1 MHVTRTDPLQAADNL
16 VVAPKF
22 GIAVA
27 DVPGP
32 AKAAALATFLL
43 RTSRTTS
50 WSDLAERIA
59 AEDPETLRRLSPF
72 RIEASQQQILD
83 AHRDI
88 LTFIRTTPPQTI
100 CICDTCGMWMIIGKR
115 TVPAGCRLTI
125 DCPGKMIKA
134 PRAKKVALA
143 ANRESSEFPTS
154 DGDAQP
160 DTLDATQLPRT
171 DVPATNPEH
180 HSPGP
185 GTPTRTAVDA
195 RPGETDRDQ
204 DHPVGVDPRY
214 DVTETVEPSD
224 FAG

>member
-1 MHVTRTDPLQAADNL
+1 MTRTDRLQAADNL

-32 AKAAALATFLL
+32 ATAAALATFLL

-50 WSDLAERIA
+50 WSELAERIA

-72 RIEASQQQILD
+72 RIEASQQQVLD
-83 AHRDI
+83 AHRDV
-88 LTFIRTTPPQTI
+88 LTFIRTTPLQTI
-100 CICDTCGMWMIIGKR
+100 CVCDTCGMWMIIGKR

-134 PRAKKVALA
+134 PRAKKTALP
-143 ANRESSEFPTS
+143 ANRENADLQTS
-154 DGDAQP
+154 DGDAKP
-160 DTLDATQLPRT
+160 DAVDAIRLPQT
-171 DVPATNPEH
+171 DERVAGSEH
-180 HSPGP
+180 HSPGT
-185 GTPTRTAVDA
+185 GTPIRTAVDA
-195 RPGETDRDQ
+195 RPCETDHDQ
-204 DHPVGVDPRY
+204 DPPVSFDPHY

-224 FAG
+224 FAD